1 MKLLITVIAVL
12 FLFGGVTAQETFTYK
27 WDAPTENADG
37 TPITNLAGYKVYI
50 NGELV
55 RTTDELEVQLEVPE
69 SYEIKVTAYKLSGVE
84 SEPCVTDNK
93 IPKKVGGC
101 SIR

>member
-12 FLFGGVTAQETFTYK
+12 FLFGGVTAQETKTLSWNK
-27 WDAPTENADG
+27 VTTNVDG

-50 NGELV
+50 DDKPPIETTETSIELPAEW
-55 RTTDELEVQLEVPE
+55 T
-69 SYEIKVTAYKLSGVE
+69 EIKVTAYKASGVE
-84 SEPCVTDNK
+84 SEPCETDNR
-93 IPKKVGGC
+93 IPEKVGGC